1 MRVKI
6 LHGIGMYHT
15 HMRPDRD
22 DFISINFNNIS
33 SGKKKEFEKCT
44 GNGKK
49 CDTYGSPYDCDSV
62 MHYASNQ
69 MGKGGKTTIS
79 E

>member
-1 MRVKI
+1 MGLPYIVI
-6 LHGIGMYHT
+6 LLIYLA
-15 HMRPDRD
+15 
-22 DFISINFNNIS
+22 
-33 SGKKKEFEKCT
+33 GK
-44 GNGKK
+44 GKK
-49 CDTYGSPYDCDSV
+49 CDTYGSPYDCESV